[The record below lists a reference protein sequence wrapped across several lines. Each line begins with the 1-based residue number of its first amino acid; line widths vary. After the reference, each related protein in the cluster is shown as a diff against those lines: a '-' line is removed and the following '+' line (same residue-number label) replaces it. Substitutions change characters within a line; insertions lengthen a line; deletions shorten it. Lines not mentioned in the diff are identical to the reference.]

1 MVKQHSAL
9 VVGGGIAGLQASLD
23 LAQNDT
29 EWNDTFIH
37 DTLRYGFK
45 GFEQMTDAELSEA
58 LEEID
63 YE

>member
-1 MVKQHSAL
+1 MKLSKAKRESSIKKL
-9 VVGGGIAGLQASLD
+9 IEFNLD

-45 GFEQMTDAELSEA
+45 GFEQMTDSELSEA
-58 LEEID
+58 LEDID